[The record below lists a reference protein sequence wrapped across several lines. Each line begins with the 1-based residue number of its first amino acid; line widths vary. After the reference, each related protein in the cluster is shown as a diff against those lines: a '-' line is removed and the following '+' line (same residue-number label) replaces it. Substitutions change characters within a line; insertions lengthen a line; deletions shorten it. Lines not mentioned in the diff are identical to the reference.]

1 MKAFMKAQ
9 LEHRGRRSY
18 WRGPEGE
25 PPIQPAQH
33 SIQRR
38 RRHAHDHERND
49 KTRESN
55 GGEIE

>member
-1 MKAFMKAQ
+1 MKAQ
-9 LEHRGRRSY
+9 LEHRGRWSD
-18 WRGPEGE
+18 WRGPEGDNTY
-25 PPIQPAQH
+25 QPAQH

-38 RRHAHDHERND
+38 RRHAHDHERKD

>member
-1 MKAFMKAQ
+1 MKAQ

-38 RRHAHDHERND
+38 RRHAHDHKRKD
-49 KTRESN
+49 KTREISN
-55 GGEIE
+55 GEIE